1 MLVLSINGE
10 LFDRNTP
17 VCIIL
22 YISRTLYNF
31 HFVHILLRWL
41 DTPKHYQ
48 RDE

>member
-17 VCIIL
+17 VCI
-22 YISRTLYNF
+22 ISRTLYNF